1 MTSSQQANMGIPV
14 DTWSKLNV
22 QKTFRRRPG
31 RLLNVLCTFSLRCVS
46 RQVGPGGRLL
56 AVNYFRKKISIVDI
70 RLGSK
75 YVSEYNTNLF
85 LLAFLFAI
93 PKSNSF

>member
-1 MTSSQQANMGIPV
+1 MRTSVETGH
-14 DTWSKLNV
+14 KLNV
-22 QKTFRRRPG
+22 HMTFRRRPG
-31 RLLNVLCTFSLRCVS
+31 RLLNVLYTFSLRSVS

-56 AVNYFRKKISIVDI
+56 AVNYFRKKISIADI

-75 YVSEYNTNLF
+75 YVYEYNTNLF

-93 PKSNSF
+93 SESNSF